1 MKEVLIL
8 GNTVEP
14 KVAHALLKRIHNI
27 KLVGPDKNNRYQV
40 WAIIPKRNWDHENF
54 INLSLLVECIE
65 WYFETDH
72 NAYLNFRLQINS
84 DGTVT
89 NT

>member
-14 KVAHALLKRIHNI
+14 KVAHALLKRISNI

-40 WAIIPKRNWDHENF
+40 WAIVPERNWDHENF
-54 INLSLLVECIE
+54 INLSLLAECIE

-72 NAYLNFRLQINS
+72 NAYLNFGLQINS

-89 NT
+89 